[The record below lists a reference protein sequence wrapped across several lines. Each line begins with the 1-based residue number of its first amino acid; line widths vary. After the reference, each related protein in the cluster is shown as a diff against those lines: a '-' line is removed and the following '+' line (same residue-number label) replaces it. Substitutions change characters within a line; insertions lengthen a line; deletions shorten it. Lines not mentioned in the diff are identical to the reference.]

1 MADIPVG
8 ATMPNADMGNNGG
21 GLTMGS
27 SMIPAQKDYE
37 GIFGPTGR
45 DVKLDDQRNKRHQR
59 WHLPDMLKG
68 PNPFLTDRIDG
79 LITDATNSPFTTIIL
94 PYVYLQ
100 NPDAK
105 IKWNVFNFDEGL
117 ATRVPYESG
126 ARVLT
131 QTKTS
136 HAGYAVRQGL
146 AITMEHNFMMSP
158 AGRENFHNQL
168 LQLVGSIQHTNDL
181 DVHMALITAPSYE
194 RTVAEKYHY
203 LDKDGGQVIR
213 QYVDMFGI
221 MQKNPNGLDVIIE
234 EAKQNLK
241 KWGSKD
247 PTFMLVNSRL
257 CMQLNMNVERTQYY
271 TNGYDGVRRLKQGPD
286 MPKYRGLDVIN
297 SRSFALETGAPPRDL
312 LNRRVRVAEYYH
324 LPRVTCTD
332 FGKGH
337 VDLYDEGRD
346 QLTAVS
352 LKEIYSVAS
361 QKGGAYLP
369 SIDAM
374 QKEETLLTMLHNH
387 KTHFHGSHGSVASMF
402 DYFKM
407 NMLTNSLSAHELMS
421 PVGAYLVACVQIELG
436 ATNMGAASDAELKA
450 AITGAGRVQTT
461 VKVTEAQ
468 LLHLAT
474 FVCSV
479 TEFAKVKPAY
489 DNWAIVVTKSN
500 NWFWANFR
508 MTPEFGQIN
517 HFFHMFNKTPA
528 VGDFDN
534 NAKSTL
540 ALVNFFT
547 AISTEGNAYDIMK
560 TLIRFEEVGGACL
573 QNCLHAI
580 EYDIVLV
587 RPNIEHEMLGMILG
601 RGGTQE
607 LGCTFWGQT
616 ELSCYDDAF
625 HGKWGMSYKYHE
637 RALIHNEKNMTR
649 IWDVCFN
656 GYTGGMGCQ
665 LVPWD
670 QNHGSPA
677 NEVHREWKNRT
688 QQLDTPIGMQGP
700 DIMCMVFKR
709 DEDSTDADLPN
720 PVIFHRD
727 RNAGTGG
734 VPASPVDPENIYSVD
749 TLDMHKLFDRY
760 TDQME
765 EYRDIMPDFSKM
777 HHNRKGAGMASTEG
791 DTHTYSMAFQG
802 TMHVHLPGKSR
813 IVRGSGHLGE
823 SYVGIAS
830 VRAGKGMVASGP
842 MALQRQV

>member
-1 MADIPVG
+1 MATIPPG

-27 SMIPAQKDYE
+27 SMVPAQKDYE

-312 LNRRVRVAEYYH
+312 LNRRVRVAEYYQIAC
-324 LPRVTCTD
+324 VTCLD

-337 VDLYDEGRD
+337 VQLYDEGRD
-346 QLTAVS
+346 QMTDIS
-352 LKEIYSVAS
+352 LKDIYGTAC
-361 QKGGAYLP
+361 QKAPGDQINGLP
-369 SIDAM
+369 TVDEM
-374 QKEETLLTMLHNH
+374 QKEETLLTMLKKYHE
-387 KTHFHGSHGSVASMF
+387 HFHGSQGDVTDLFAH
-402 DYFKM
+402 FKTM
-407 NMLTNSLSAHELMS
+407 MLTKSLTAHELLS
-421 PVGAYLVACVQIELG
+421 PMGAYLMACVKSQAGGVIDGLLDP
-436 ATNMGAASDAELKA
+436 ALRIAIDTAVLTKTDIKPSRAE
-450 AITGAGRVQTT
+450 V
-461 VKVTEAQ
+461 
-468 LLHLAT
+468 LHLAT
-474 FVCSV
+474 YVCSGV
-479 TEFAKVKPAY
+479 ESGKVASSF
-489 DNWAIVVTKSN
+489 DNWAVVVTKN
-500 NWFWANFR
+500 DVWFREHFKMPAVFG
-508 MTPEFGQIN
+508 MTN
-517 HFFHMFNKTPA
+517 HFYQLFSPS
-528 VGDFDN
+528 D
-534 NAKSTL
+534 L
-540 ALVNFFT
+540 ANDAPEKLVNFFT
-547 AISTEGNAYDIMK
+547 AISTAPEHSAMDIMQK
-560 TLIRFEEVGGACL
+560 LIRFGKVGGECL
-573 QNCLHAI
+573 KQCLDAVK
-580 EYDIVLV
+580 YDIVLV

-637 RALIHNEKNMTR
+637 RALVHNEKNMTR

-665 LVPWD
+665 LVSWD
-670 QNHGSPA
+670 DTRGGQYD
-677 NEVHREWKNRT
+677 EWKQRT
-688 QQLDTPIGMQGP
+688 QMLDTPIGMQGP

-709 DEDSTDADLPN
+709 DEKSTDADLPN
-720 PVIFHRD
+720 PIIFHRD
-727 RNAGTGG
+727 PSIAGAN
-734 VPASPVDPENIYSVD
+734 ASPIDPENIYSVD
-749 TLDMHKLFDRY
+749 TQEMHSLFEKYGGAMD
-760 TDQME
+760 T
-765 EYRDIMPDFSKM
+765 YRTMMPDFTKM
-777 HHNRKGAGMASTEG
+777 HQNRKGAGMASTEG
-791 DTHTYSMAFQG
+791 DTHTLSMAFQG
-802 TMHVHLPGKSR
+802 TMHVHIPSR
-813 IVRGSGHLGE
+813 GGVRTVRGSGHLGE

-830 VRAGKGMVASGP
+830 VRAGKGMVASGQ
-842 MALQRQV
+842 MQLQRQV